1 MTVKKIEPVLR
12 RNLLKLGSQYA
23 TLKKLSEGSVSKYA
37 TGGATFFRDL
47 RASKISFTARKYDL
61 IVGYF
66 RANWPENEKFPILE
80 EPHGPLRSTKR

>member
-12 RNLLKLGSQYA
+12 RNLLKLASQYGA
-23 TLKKLSEGSVSKYA
+23 WKELTEGSVSKYA

-66 RANWPENEKFPILE
+66 RANWPEDKPFPTLE
-80 EPHGPLRSTKR
+80 APHGPLRSPKR